1 MVNLSII
8 KGVTNNNQVKMGGTL
23 MGGDRGYNDKE
34 YFDKSDEIDM
44 DNLNTRKK
52 GPSFAFKFGN
62 TKYKTSRDQCDSP
75 KNG

>member
-1 MVNLSII
+1 
-8 KGVTNNNQVKMGGTL
+8 

-44 DNLNTRKK
+44 DNLNTRKR

-62 TKYKTSRDQCDSP
+62 TKYKTSRDEQDIP
-75 KNG
+75 ENW